1 MKVSTNIA
9 TALEIGLLLTGSLQA
24 QSVLT
29 VSVSAHMDVYR
40 AGGYD
45 DGSDGTAPAKFTF
58 PAAPSI
64 LSLFGADELVKA
76 RTIYGTG
83 SDDAALA
90 RAVFRDANFAAP
102 SRWAAG
108 RAPEQT
114 KVYLYRFSY
123 VRQRQIGRVPG
134 APHGSEIPYMFDSWR
149 QSPAG
154 GRFLADADRAE
165 ATMLHACWVSFAKA
179 GSPACPGVPAW
190 PAYRKQDDDL
200 LDFGSAAVVRRG
212 QDARQLEFMEAHI
225 LRQDGL
231 Q

>member
-1 MKVSTNIA
+1 VQPELSFT
-9 TALEIGLLLTGSLQA
+9 EQR
-24 QSVLT
+24 
-29 VSVSAHMDVYR
+29 SAHVPFIIGWNSDE
-40 AGGYD
+40 ASLI
-45 DGSDGTAPAKFTF
+45 DGPDLKPA
-58 PAAPSI
+58 SI
-64 LSLFGADELVKA
+64 LSPFGADELVKA

-90 RAVFRDANFAAP
+90 RAVFRDVNFAAP

-114 KVYLYRFSY
+114 KVFLYRFSY

-134 APHGSEIPYMFDSWR
+134 APHGSEIPYVFDSWR

-165 ATMLHACWVSFAKA
+165 SAMLHACWVSFAKA
-179 GSPACPGVPAW
+179 GNPACPGVPAW

-200 LDFGSAAVVRRG
+200 LDFGSAAIVRRG